1 MKVEELIIDGFKS
14 YATRTVISDWDP
26 QFNAITGLNGSG
38 KSNIL
43 DSICFV
49 LGISS
54 MATVRAS
61 NLQDLI
67 YKRGQAGVTKASVT
81 IVFDNSDKKNSPIGF
96 ETYPQISVT
105 RQIVLGGTSKYLING
120 HRAQQQTVLHL
131 FQSVQLNI
139 NNPNFLIMQG
149 KITKVLNMKPTEILS
164 LIEEAAGT
172 KMFED
177 RREKAER
184 TMAKKET
191 KLQEIRT
198 LLIEE
203 IEPKLEKLRSE
214 KRTFLEFQDIQSD
227 LENTSKIVHA
237 FTYQS
242 LLQNHKDIKELHT
255 SGQTRID
262 QLQASIKKLQ
272 TEMSSI
278 EEDLNVIRAQKR
290 DEMKKDGTLS
300 QLESLE
306 SQLNNDLSRLKTSLN
321 IANDNLA
328 EESIKSET
336 LRNDIAKYQ
345 GLLNSR
351 CTSFRNI
358 EADYSALNKTVAN
371 LKTQLQSKEE
381 LLSTLTTGISS
392 TGATNSGYQ
401 TQLNDVE
408 LRLNDARIKV
418 QRYDMKIDILNKEL
432 TENEPKLIKAKKSGE
447 EAKKELE
454 LSQSRCSELKSKLQQ
469 LGFDS
474 NHFKV
479 LKEEEISLKNELY
492 KISNEMDVLK
502 RKVANIEFAY
512 NMPSPSFNPASV
524 KGVAAQLFSLDEEKF
539 ESAIALQ
546 VCAGGRLFNVVVDNE
561 RTASQLLENGRLR
574 KRVTIIP
581 LNKISV
587 RTLHQKAL
595 NVAKEL
601 APGKVD
607 LALNLIGYEE
617 EVSRAMEFI
626 FGTSLICKDAES
638 AQKVTFHPQVRARSI
653 TLQGD
658 VYDPE
663 GTLSGGSRN
672 TNSSILID
680 IQKYNAYSKKAL
692 TLEKELMDLGK
703 KIKQYTD
710 ISNTTKSIQHDLNLA
725 SHKLQLA
732 ERNFENNPSVQLIS
746 RNKEINAEILDC
758 QRMRNDGLTEI
769 KQVEKEFSNIQK
781 DMEEFSK
788 DKGSKLDQLKRE
800 IQNLRGEIDEHQA
813 AFEKS
818 EDLNQ
823 SLQLEIDQ
831 LRSDISTA
839 ESGVLE
845 STEIS
850 KELNDKQSSLKA
862 QIEGLS
868 TELEQ
873 TRGKVFDEKKRLY
886 EIDEEMRVLSELH
899 RTKDEQSKN
908 ESVELKKLVNEVGK
922 LESNTKSVE
931 ESIKKLLEEEEWLN
945 DEGLISS
952 IVSQNQGVNIQIYR
966 QRSLQL
972 SEKFDVM
979 KRKVNPNIMSMIENV
994 EKKESALKTMIT
1006 TIEKDKT
1013 KIQETITK
1021 LNEYKRETLIK
1032 TWEKVTVDFGHVFGE
1047 LLPNSFAK
1055 LVPMEGKDVTEGLEV
1070 KIRLGNIWKDS
1081 LVELSG
1087 GQRSLIALS
1096 LILALLQFKP
1106 APMYILDEVDA
1117 ALDLSHTQNIGHLI
1131 RTKFK
1136 GSQFIVVSLKEG
1148 MFNNANRVF
1157 RTRFQDGTSVVSAM

>member
-105 RQIVLGGTSKYLING
+105 RQIMLGGTSKYLING

-198 LLIEE
+198 LLNEE

-214 KRTFLEFQDIQSD
+214 KRQFLEYQDIQSD
-227 LENTSKIVHA
+227 LETTSKVVHS
-237 FTYQS
+237 FTYNS
-242 LLQNHKDIKELHT
+242 LIESRKHIEENHKFNNDRIHQLNEL
-255 SGQTRID
+255 
-262 QLQASIKKLQ
+262 LKKAQA
-272 TEMSSI
+272 EMVNL
-278 EEDLNVIRAQKR
+278 EEDLNVIRDQKR
-290 DEMKKDGTLS
+290 NEMKKNGTLS
-300 QLESLE
+300 QLEVLE
-306 SQLNNDLSRLKTSLN
+306 SQLNNEVSRLRTTLN
-321 IANDNLA
+321 ITTDNLTEETTKA
-328 EESIKSET
+328 EKLKQNINKFQKALEIKNSSFMNTEAEFST
-336 LRNDIAKYQ
+336 LNCFVQDLK
-345 GLLNSR
+345 
-351 CTSFRNI
+351 
-358 EADYSALNKTVAN
+358 NK
-371 LKTQLQSKEE
+371 LQSKEE

-392 TGATNSGYQ
+392 TGATNAGYGA
-401 TQLNDVE
+401 QLNSVKVK
-408 LRLNDARIKV
+408 LNDARIQV
-418 QRYDMKIDILNKEL
+418 QRFDMKIDLLRKEL
-432 TENEPKLIKAKKSGE
+432 AANEPKLIKANSFSE
-447 EAKKELE
+447 EVKRELE
-454 LSQSRCSELKSKLQQ
+454 ANKMQCAGLNAKLQK
-469 LGFDS
+469 LGFNPDQL
-474 NHFKV
+474 KQ
-479 LKEEEISLKNELY
+479 LKEQEIGLKNKLYNTTNEL
-492 KISNEMDVLK
+492 EVLK
-502 RKVANIEFAY
+502 RKVANIEFSY
-512 NMPSPSFNPASV
+512 SKPSPHFNSNSV
-524 KGVAAQLFSLDEEKF
+524 KGVAAQLFSLDENNF
-539 ESAIALQ
+539 NSATALQ
-546 VCAGGRLFNVVVDNE
+546 ICAGGRLFNVVVDNE
-561 RTASQLLENGRLR
+561 KTASQLLEGGRLR

-581 LNKISV
+581 LNKISA
-587 RTLHQKAL
+587 RSLNQRAL
-595 NVAKEL
+595 SVAKEL
-601 APGKVD
+601 APGNVE
-607 LALNLIGYEE
+607 LALNLIGYQE

-638 AQKVTFHPQVRARSI
+638 AKKVTFHPQVRARSI

-672 TNSSILID
+672 NNSSILID
-680 IQKYNAYSKKAL
+680 IQKYNALSKIVMNLEADLNKTTKEIEQYSEMSA
-692 TLEKELMDLGK
+692 
-703 KIKQYTD
+703 
-710 ISNTTKSIQHDLNLA
+710 TTKSIQHDLNLA
-725 SHKLQLA
+725 THKLHLS
-732 ERNFENNPSVQLIS
+732 ERNFENNPSVQLLT
-746 RNKEINAEILDC
+746 RNKEINGEIAEC
-758 QRMRNDGLTEI
+758 QESRNSG
-769 KQVEKEFSNIQK
+769 VEEVGKLEVEYTRIQK

-788 DKGSKLDQLKRE
+788 DKSSKLDELKTEIHDMRRE
-800 IQNLRGEIDEHQA
+800 IE
-813 AFEKS
+813 EKKNVLDKQ
-818 EDLNQ
+818 EDFNQ
-823 SLQLEIDQ
+823 SLQLEIEQ
-831 LRSDISTA
+831 LKTDTLAAQDGVR
-839 ESGVLE
+839 ESA
-845 STEIS
+845 EIS
-850 KELNDKQSSLKA
+850 KELTDKQHSAGEKL
-862 QIEGLS
+862 EVVLR
-868 TELEQ
+868 ELEQ
-873 TRGKVFDEKKRLY
+873 TKGKVEEEKKRLY
-886 EIDEEMRVLSELH
+886 EIDEEMRVLSELVK
-899 RTKDEQSKN
+899 TKN
-908 ESVELKKLVNEVGK
+908 EQLKNDGVELKKLTNETSK
-922 LESNTKSVE
+922 LANNNNSVD
-931 ESIKKLLEEEEWLN
+931 ESIKVLLRDEEWLK
-945 DEGLISS
+945 DESLVSS
-952 IVSQNQGVNIQIYR
+952 ILIQNQGINLQAYR
-966 QRSLQL
+966 QRSQQL
-972 SEKFDVM
+972 NEKFNGM

-1006 TIEKDKT
+1006 TIEKDKL
-1013 KIQETITK
+1013 KIQETISK
-1021 LNEYKRETLIK
+1021 LNEYKRETLVK
-1032 TWEKVTVDFGHVFGE
+1032 TWEKVTVDFGQIFGE

-1055 LVPMEGKDVTEGLEV
+1055 LVPVEGKDVTEGLEV
-1070 KIRLGNIWKDS
+1070 KIRLGSIWKES
-1081 LVELSG
+1081 LAELSG

-1157 RTRFQDGTSVVSAM
+1157 RTRFQDGTSVVSAI